1 MTLEVR
7 PARSADVPR
16 LVEISRITQAEH
28 AARLPDM
35 FSGKDDP
42 VCARTYPDILA
53 GRTPGAVVVAHD
65 GARILGHAGA
75 AIVPV
80 EAPEQRHHRTGLIL
94 DVSVDRDA
102 RGTGVGRLLLD
113 ALADAMRGMGATDLR
128 AQVWTGNAASES
140 LFTAANFAPMH
151 REFRLSLAPSLEG
164 PARRDTLNP
173 AYWLLIAVGALG
185 LGLFLAMR

>member
-1 MTLEVR
+1 MTAEVR

-16 LVEISRITQAEH
+16 LVEISRITQSEH

-35 FSGKDDP
+35 FSGNDDP
-42 VCARTYPDILA
+42 VCARTYPDILS
-53 GRTPGAVVVAHD
+53 GRTPGAIVVAHD
-65 GARILGHAGA
+65 GERIIGHAGA

-80 EAPEQRHHRTGLIL
+80 EAPERRHHRTGLIL
-94 DVSVDRDA
+94 DVSVDPEV

-113 ALADAMRGMGATDLR
+113 ALTDTMRGLGATDLR

-140 LFTAANFAPMH
+140 LFTAAQFAPMY
-151 REFRLSLAPSLEG
+151 REFRLSLAPSLDG
-164 PARRDTLNP
+164 PARRDAIGP
-173 AYWLLIAVGALG
+173 GYWLIFAVGALG